1 MLDFF
6 GWYEF
11 ITLCLIAGA
20 YIHGTM
26 SANASQLARGVELT
40 LEHLEQAGFIKV
52 DEKTGEVTKA

>member
-11 ITLCLIAGA
+11 ITLALIAGA

-26 SANASQLARGVELT
+26 TADASQVERGVELT
-40 LEHLEQAGFIKV
+40 LEHLEKGGFIKV
-52 DEKTGEVTKA
+52 NEKTGEIEKA